1 MMDPVSIEL
10 VVDVGT
16 KVCQAIIAYITKVRQ
31 TPDVVRS
38 IEARVNAWKTQLE
51 ALGELEREGDL
62 TENTRAW
69 LQTSGILHR
78 SYNCL
83 TELAELIEKAPR
95 PNRGD
100 TTSFEDYFKR
110 LKWPLTSHNK
120 AEELLVNLD
129 HQRDEIAA
137 ALITDTA

>member
-1 MMDPVSIEL
+1 MDPVSIKF
-10 VVDVGT
+10 VVEFGA
-16 KVCQAIIAYITKVRQ
+16 KVCQAIVAYIMKVRQ

-38 IEARVNAWKTQLE
+38 IEARVNAWKSQLE
-51 ALGELEREGDL
+51 ALGELDREGDL
-62 TENTRAW
+62 TEHTKTW

-78 SYNCL
+78 SYECL

-110 LKWPLTSHNK
+110 LTWPLTSHNK
-120 AEELLVNLD
+120 AEELLVHLD